1 MSIWLPLAEMR
12 INCCQNSSG
21 RRNRSPDTA
30 LISKHARRVFVSR
43 ISFLIDLPYV
53 TLSGAPK
60 IVFRNHRI
68 GMRQCWFAGRWE
80 HEPTEVSF
88 WEKRFFE
95 TRKLHSCQ
103 MNDTANG
110 PGPCK
115 VQADLFLSAWTLQK
129 IHFEVSFFETKLWNL
144 DVNKQ

>member
-1 MSIWLPLAEMR
+1 MLP
-12 INCCQNSSG
+12 
-21 RRNRSPDTA
+21 SPVHLKLYLEITELEWD
-30 LISKHARRVFVSR
+30 SV
-43 ISFLIDLPYV
+43 DLQADGNMGPQRFPF
-53 TLSGAPK
+53 GK
-60 IVFRNHRI
+60 
-68 GMRQCWFAGRWE
+68 
-80 HEPTEVSF
+80 
-88 WEKRFFE
+88 KRFFE

>member
-30 LISKHARRVFVSR
+30 LISKHARRVFVSS

-60 IVFRNHRI
+60 IVFRNHRF
-68 GMRQCWFAGRWE
+68 GMRQF
-80 HEPTEVSF
+80 
-88 WEKRFFE
+88 
-95 TRKLHSCQ
+95 
-103 MNDTANG
+103 
-110 PGPCK
+110 
-115 VQADLFLSAWTLQK
+115 
-129 IHFEVSFFETKLWNL
+129 
-144 DVNKQ
+144 